1 MKAKFLISF
10 MLLAFGAWATSGID
24 VKTQHFEVSD
34 SIRMFDPKE
43 PQDLGFK
50 FTKSASAD
58 WPVTVNGKKCPAL
71 NEFLVESVFYASHN
85 PKSFPNIPED
95 VNTLAGCVKKWV
107 HDILRENVMVQE
119 YTIKEMGPGIQDIS
133 PDKEPERCWYETVDM
148 KLNHTEGNILF
159 FVENG
164 SSYYGGAH
172 DTYGASYYPFDVALN
187 RPIQLKD
194 IVTSTSKVLR
204 LIPKYDKRD
213 KDCKWYDDVHEVDI
227 ENFYVKGNKLV
238 FVFQPYQVGPFS
250 DGIVEV
256 PIPLKTL
263 LSKKLLTKYGRSLLK

>member
-1 MKAKFLISF
+1 MKKFFTLF
-10 MLLAFGAWATSGID
+10 MLLVLGASATSGIN
-24 VKTQHFEVSD
+24 VKTQHFEVTD
-34 SIRMFDPKE
+34 SVIFFEPNN
-43 PQDLGFK
+43 PQDIGYK

-71 NEFLVESVFYASHN
+71 NEYLVESVFYASHN
-85 PKSFPNIPED
+85 PNAFPSIPED
-95 VNTLAGCVKKWV
+95 VNTLSGCVKKWV

-119 YTIKEMGPGIQDIS
+119 YTVKEMGPGIQDINS
-133 PDKEPERCWYETVDM
+133 DKEPERCWYETVDM

-172 DTYGASYYPFDVALN
+172 YTYGVSYYSFDIVLN

-194 IVTSTSKVLR
+194 IVTSPTKVLR
-204 LIPKYDKRD
+204 MIPKYDKRD
-213 KDCKWYDDVHEVDI
+213 KDSKWYDNVNEVEI
-227 ENFYVKGNKLV
+227 ENFYVKNGKLV
-238 FVFQPYQVGPFS
+238 FVFQPYQAGPFS
-250 DGIVEV
+250 DGVVEV

-263 LSKKLLTKYGRSLLK
+263 RSKKLLTKYGRGLLK